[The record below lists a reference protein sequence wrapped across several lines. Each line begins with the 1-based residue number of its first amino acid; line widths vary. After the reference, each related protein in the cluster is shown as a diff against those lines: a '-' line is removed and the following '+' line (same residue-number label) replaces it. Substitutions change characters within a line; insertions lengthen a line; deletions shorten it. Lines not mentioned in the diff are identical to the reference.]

1 MKTVIKLMLVEDH
14 PEYRETI
21 AMALEKESDIELTC
35 QFGTAEA
42 ALRSLQNMKT
52 RKVPDLILLDL
63 NLPGMTGIE
72 AIPFL
77 AKSIP
82 DTEIVV
88 LTQSNHEADVL
99 AAIQAG
105 AKGYLLKNSS
115 RHQIFD
121 CIRTVIAG
129 GALIDPTV
137 ATYILNSVKAGP
149 QKTEQKNSL
158 SERETE
164 ILVLLGE
171 GLVQKQIAAHLGIS
185 LNTVGS
191 HLRHIY
197 EKLEVQNAPA
207 AIHRAHR
214 LGLFPSEE

>member
-1 MKTVIKLMLVEDH
+1 MKKAIKLMLVEDH

-21 AMALEKESDIELTC
+21 AMALEKESDIELTS

-42 ALRSLQNMKT
+42 ALRSLQSMET

-77 AKSIP
+77 IKSIP
-82 DTEIVV
+82 GTEIVV
-88 LTQSNHEADVL
+88 LTQSNREADVL

-105 AKGYLLKNSS
+105 AKGYLLKKSS

-121 CIRTVIAG
+121 CVRTVMDG
-129 GALIDPTV
+129 GALIDPNV
-137 ATYILNSVKAGP
+137 AMYILDTFITHRP
-149 QKTEQKNSL
+149 KTEQKIHL

-171 GLVQKQIAAHLGIS
+171 GLVQKQIADHLGIT
-185 LNTVGS
+185 LNTVGT

-197 EKLEVQNAPA
+197 EKLEVQNAPS
-207 AIHRAHR
+207 AINKAHR
-214 LGLFPSEE
+214 LGLFPPEK

>member
-1 MKTVIKLMLVEDH
+1 MKKVIKLMLVEDH
-14 PEYRETI
+14 PEYRETM
-21 AMALEKESDIELTC
+21 AMALEKESDIELTS

-42 ALRSLQNMKT
+42 ALRSLQNMAT

-77 AKSIP
+77 AQSIP
-82 DTEIVV
+82 NIEIVV
-88 LTQSNHEADVL
+88 LTQSNREADVL

-105 AKGYLLKNSS
+105 AKGYLLKKSS

-121 CIRTVIAG
+121 CVRTVMAG
-129 GALIDPTV
+129 GALIDPNV
-137 ATYILNSVKAGP
+137 ATYILNTFKARP
-149 QKTEQKNSL
+149 PKTEQKTSL

-171 GLVQKQIAAHLGIS
+171 GLVQKQIASHLGIS

-197 EKLEVQNAPA
+197 EKLKVQNAPA
-207 AIHRAHR
+207 AIGKAYRDGILPA
-214 LGLFPSEE
+214 E

>member
-1 MKTVIKLMLVEDH
+1 MLVEDH

-21 AMALEKESDIELTC
+21 AIALKKESDIELTS

-42 ALRSLQNMKT
+42 ALRSLQNRET

-72 AIPFL
+72 AIPFFT
-77 AKSIP
+77 KSIP
-82 DTEIVV
+82 GTEIVV
-88 LTQSNHEADVL
+88 LTQSNREADVL

-121 CIRTVIAG
+121 CIRTVMTG
-129 GALIDPTV
+129 GALIDPNV
-137 ATYILNSVKAGP
+137 ASYILNTVKTRTPKA
-149 QKTEQKNSL
+149 EQKIAL

-164 ILVLLGE
+164 ILGLLGE
-171 GLVQKQIAAHLGIS
+171 GLVQKQIADQLGIS

-207 AIHRAHR
+207 AIHKAHR
-214 LGLFPSEE
+214 FGLFSPENNSG